1 MSLGF
6 GRVSVMTA
14 KKHDKLIAFTS
25 QLAHIVSNAYVKSPS
40 ALERK
45 GISAG
50 SYKDL
55 TRVAYLNENMWT
67 ELFLE
72 NRDNLVFEL
81 DNIIA
86 ELQKYSDAMKND
98 DAETLRTLL
107 KDGKEM
113 KLKAD

>member
-1 MSLGF
+1 
-6 GRVSVMTA
+6 
-14 KKHDKLIAFTS
+14 
-25 QLAHIVSNAYVKSPS
+25 
-40 ALERK
+40 
-45 GISAG
+45 
-50 SYKDL
+50 
-55 TRVAYLNENMWT
+55 MWT

>member
-1 MSLGF
+1 
-6 GRVSVMTA
+6 MTA
-14 KKHDKLIAFTS
+14 NKHDKLIAFTS

-40 ALERK
+40 SLERK

-67 ELFLE
+67 ELFLD
-72 NRDNLVFEL
+72 NKDNLIFEL

-86 ELQKYSDAMKND
+86 ELQKYSDAMKNND
-98 DAETLRTLL
+98 PETLRQLL